1 MRIAELHLERY
12 GHFEDRH
19 LTFPAGSPDFHIIH
33 GLNEAGKSTAL
44 AALSDLLFGFDTRNP
59 YNFRFEYPLLRVGAV
74 LEEDDA
80 RFACRRRKT
89 RDDSLIDVEDRR
101 LDEGRLAA
109 LLHGLNRDTFSSG
122 FSLDQE
128 GLRRGGEA
136 MIHAADDVGKALF
149 AAGSG
154 LTGIA
159 EVQSALERELTA
171 IWSKNHSKSRTFFIA
186 AKQLEVS
193 LDTLRKEQIKPKEW
207 TDARAKVEEREQTLL
222 ASRRR
227 QRELGVERAE
237 AERMRRVG
245 PAIRERAGLIAAIAE
260 AGEVVEFS
268 QNEEAVA
275 LDALNALTAA
285 ARDRMA
291 AVRRRDDSA
300 ERSRGLEADPI
311 VDFGP
316 RVESLIERRGAITKA
331 GVDLTRL
338 DIERKGMEQRVAV
351 LRGELALAGS
361 PPTILEARKL
371 RDIANRHAGLVN
383 GMRTRERDLEDHRAR
398 AQALRE
404 ELSDAPLAEGIDVLR
419 AAITAARGL
428 GDDFDERCAQARDAA
443 ERADVDARTALAA
456 LAPWRGYVEALSCL
470 PVIGDDEIQVAADAE
485 ALLST
490 RLEDARAVARRLGDE
505 AQTLDARRA
514 EMARTGTAV
523 SEEEIAQA
531 RRNRDERWRVIDAHL
546 RGRPAEAPAAL
557 GEAYAGMVK
566 TADNVAD
573 RRYAAAEESARLTV
587 LDHERALKV
596 VEGDQAR
603 RSVEVAEEA
612 VASARRAWEDGLR
625 ARDLP
630 PLAPLGLR
638 TWLSQRRIALERHA
652 AAIDARQTM
661 IRRLDR
667 RTEAL
672 AELKKAATSPPD
684 TDRLSPMLN
693 AVERERLAGE
703 ALVGSF
709 LEKRNRLSGLEDE
722 IERQERLDSR
732 DRRALEAVV
741 AEWAAEKARPA
752 ISLDVGSVAG
762 WLELVEEL
770 RGTLEKID
778 AHDRRMR
785 GIITDRTAFETEV
798 ADLATEIGAEVAADP
813 ARTIETLRVRLNA
826 AREVARDLAALTD
839 EGKKHQAEVNRA
851 DVDTGIAMEKLRPHL
866 ARAGIEDPERLPPL
880 LERSKTRR
888 ERVNRLAETERRIV
902 TEGDH
907 VPLLELLAAW
917 DARDPDAVVSDAA
930 TLEQALDVLNGEVAQ
945 AADALGEARKEFDT
959 LDTSPRTAADAA
971 ADAEAA
977 KADMRAEADVYVLKR
992 AQFLML
998 RWAMERYRERHETP
1012 LLKRAGALF
1021 GALTSGRFV
1030 ELKVDYDATTPRL
1043 LGMRNNGETLVS
1055 VEGMSEGTRDQLFLA
1070 LRLAAVERS
1079 LAAGVRVPFLAD
1091 DLFVNFDDER
1101 SLAGLRVLN
1110 ELANKTQVLFFT
1122 HHSHLR
1128 KTGESVLGNSG
1139 IDLTYDKLVG

>member
-12 GHFEDRH
+12 GHFEDHR
-19 LTFPAGSPDFHIIH
+19 LTFPAASPDFHIIH

-44 AALSDLLFGFDTRNP
+44 AALSDLLFGFDTRSP
-59 YNFRFEYPLLRVGAV
+59 YNFRFDYPLLRVGAV

-89 RDDSLIDVEDRR
+89 RDDSLIDAEDRR

-159 EVQSALERELTA
+159 EIQSALERELDA
-171 IWSKNHSKSRTFFIA
+171 IWGKRASERRTFSA
-186 AKQLEVS
+186 AVKRLEVS

-207 TDARAKVEEREQTLL
+207 TDARAKVEEREQMLL

-245 PAIRERAGLIAAIAE
+245 PAIRERAALIAAIAE
-260 AGEVVEFS
+260 ASEVVVFS
-268 QNEEAVA
+268 PNEESVA

-331 GVDLTRL
+331 GADLTRL
-338 DIERKGMEQRVAV
+338 DIERKGMEQRVTV
-351 LRGELALAGS
+351 LRDELALAGS

-383 GMRTRERDLEDHRAR
+383 GMRTRERDLEDHRAL

-404 ELSDAPLAEGIDVLR
+404 ELSDAPLAEGIDALR
-419 AAITAARGL
+419 AAIAAARGL

-456 LAPWRGYVEALSCL
+456 LAPWRGDVEALSSL
-470 PVIGDDEIQVAADAE
+470 PVIGDDEIQVAADTE
-485 ALLST
+485 TLLST
-490 RLEDARAVARRLGDE
+490 RLEDARAAARRLGDE
-505 AQTLDARRA
+505 VQTLDARRA
-514 EMARTGTAV
+514 ELARTGKAV

-531 RRNRDERWRVIDAHL
+531 RRDRDERWRVIDAHL
-546 RGRPAEAPAAL
+546 RGRPADAPAAL
-557 GEAYAGMVK
+557 GEGYAGMVK
-566 TADNVAD
+566 TADDVAD

-587 LDHERALKV
+587 LDHERALKA

-638 TWLSQRRIALERHA
+638 TWLSQRRIAMERHA
-652 AAIDARQTM
+652 AAIEARQTM

-672 AELKKAATSPPD
+672 AELRKAAASPPD

-703 ALVGSF
+703 ALVERF

-732 DRRALEAVV
+732 DRRALETVV
-741 AEWAAEKARPA
+741 AEWAAENARPA

-785 GIITDRTAFETEV
+785 GIVADRTAFETETV
-798 ADLATEIGAEVAADP
+798 DLAGEIGAEVAADP

-826 AREVARDLAALTD
+826 AREVARDIAALTD
-839 EGKKHQAEVNRA
+839 EWKKHQAEVDRA

-880 LERSKTRR
+880 LERSKTHR
-888 ERVNRLAETERRIV
+888 ERVSRLAETERRIV

-917 DARDPDAVVSDAA
+917 DARDLDDVVSDAA
-930 TLEQALDVLNGEVAQ
+930 TLEQALDVVNGEVAD

-977 KADMRAEADVYVLKR
+977 KADMRAEAEVYVMKR
-992 AQFLML
+992 AQYLMS

-1021 GALTSGRFV
+1021 GVLTLGRFV

-1055 VEGMSEGTRDQLFLA
+1055 IEGMSEGTRDQLFLA

-1110 ELANKTQVLFFT
+1110 ELSNKTQVLFFT
-1122 HHSHLR
+1122 HHAHLR
-1128 KTGESVLGNSG
+1128 NTGESVLGNGG
-1139 IDLTYDKLVG
+1139 IDLTIDEVTN

>member
-1 MRIAELHLERY
+1 MMRIAELHLERY
-12 GHFEDRH
+12 GHFEDRR

-44 AALSDLLFGFDTRNP
+44 AAISDLLFGFDTRSP
-59 YNFRFEYPLLRVGAV
+59 YNFRFDYPLLRVGAV

-80 RFACRRRKT
+80 RFVCRRRKT
-89 RDDSLIDVEDRR
+89 RDDSLIDAEDRR

-136 MIHAADDVGKALF
+136 MIHASDDIGKALF

-159 EVQSALERELTA
+159 EVQSALERELDA
-171 IWSKNHSKSRTFFIA
+171 IWGKRASERRTFSAA
-186 AKQLEVS
+186 AKRLEIH
-193 LDTLRKEQIKPKEW
+193 LDTLRKAQIKPKEW
-207 TDARAKVEEREQTLL
+207 TDARTKVEERERALQAL
-222 ASRRR
+222 RRR
-227 QRELGVERAE
+227 QRELAVKRAE

-245 PAIRERAGLIAAIAE
+245 PAIRERTALVAEIAE
-260 AGEVVEFS
+260 AGEVVAFS

-275 LDALNALTAA
+275 LDALNALAAA

-291 AVRRRDDSA
+291 AERRRDDVA
-300 ERSRGLEADPI
+300 ERSRGMESDSIL
-311 VDFGP
+311 DFGA
-316 RVESLIERRGAITKA
+316 RVESLTERRGAITKA
-331 GVDLTRL
+331 DVDLNRL
-338 DIERKGMEQRVAV
+338 EIERKGMEQRVTV
-351 LRGELALAGS
+351 LRDELALAGS
-361 PPTILEARKL
+361 PPTLLEARKL
-371 RDIANRHAGLVN
+371 RDITNRHAGLVN
-383 GMRTRERDLEDHRAR
+383 GMRTRERDLEDHRAC

-404 ELSDAPLAEGIDVLR
+404 ELSDAPLAEGLDALR
-419 AAITAARGL
+419 TAIAAARGL
-428 GDDFDERCAQARDAA
+428 GDDFDERCALARDAV
-443 ERADVDARTALAA
+443 EQADVDARTALAA
-456 LAPWRGYVEALSCL
+456 LVPWRGDVEALSSL

-485 ALLST
+485 TQLST
-490 RLEDARAVARRLGDE
+490 RMEDARAVARRLGDE
-505 AQTLDARRA
+505 IQTLDARRA
-514 EMARTGTAV
+514 ELARTGKAV
-523 SEEEIAQA
+523 SEEEIAQV
-531 RRNRDERWRVIDAHL
+531 RRDRDERWRVIDAHL
-546 RGRPAEAPAAL
+546 RGRSMEAPAVF
-557 GEAYAGMVK
+557 GEVYAGMVEA
-566 TADNVAD
+566 ADDVAD
-573 RRYAAAEESARLTV
+573 RRYAAAEDSARLTV
-587 LDHERALKV
+587 LNHERALKV
-596 VEGDQAR
+596 VEEDQAR
-603 RSVEVAEEA
+603 RSVELAEEA

-630 PLAPLGLR
+630 PLTPLSLR

-652 AAIDARQTM
+652 AAIEARQTM

-667 RTEAL
+667 RMEAL
-672 AELKKAATSPPD
+672 AELKMAAASPPE

-703 ALVGSF
+703 ALVGNF

-722 IERQERLDSR
+722 IERQERLDSH

-752 ISLDVGSVAG
+752 ISLDVDSVAG

-785 GIITDRTAFETEV
+785 GIVADRTAFETDV
-798 ADLATEIGAEVAADP
+798 ADLAGEIGAEVVADR
-813 ARTIETLRVRLNA
+813 AGTVETLRVRLNT
-826 AREVARDLAALTD
+826 AREVARDIAALTD
-839 EGKKHQAEVNRA
+839 EWKKHQAEVNRA

-866 ARAGIEDPERLPPL
+866 ARAGIEDPERLQPL
-880 LERSKTRR
+880 LERSKTHR
-888 ERVNRLAETERRIV
+888 ERVNRLTETERRIV

-907 VPLLELLAAW
+907 VPLLDLLAAW
-917 DARDPDAVVSDAA
+917 EARDPDGVVSDAA
-930 TLEQALDVLNGEVAQ
+930 ALEQSLDVLNGEVAE
-945 AADALGEARKEFDT
+945 AADAFGEARKELDT
-959 LDTSPRTAADAA
+959 LDKSPRTAADAA

-1021 GALTSGRFV
+1021 GALTLGRFV
-1030 ELKVDYDATTPRL
+1030 ELKVDYDAATPRL
-1043 LGMRNNGETLVS
+1043 LGVRNNGETLVS
-1055 VEGMSEGTRDQLFLA
+1055 IEGMSEGTRDQLFLA

-1101 SLAGLRVLN
+1101 SLAGLRILN
-1110 ELANKTQVLFFT
+1110 ELSNKTQVLFFT
-1122 HHSHLR
+1122 HHANLR
-1128 KTGESVLGNSG
+1128 NIGVSVFGISG
-1139 IDLTYDKLVG
+1139 VDLIY